1 MKMRVKLDT
10 GSYTSQ
16 FEEVLQRI
24 WRVLTTVC
32 YTIFGEIFEEESMS
46 VEQSCYDFQKA
57 GIRQLRAVAKRE
69 QMLPETVEKGLLSR
83 RPTATTPNG
92 ELRSATGSSTGI
104 SVDYLA

>member
-1 MKMRVKLDT
+1 MKMRLKLDT

-24 WRVLTTVC
+24 WRRNR
-32 YTIFGEIFEEESMS
+32 EIFEKESMS

-69 QMLPETVEKGLLSR
+69 QMLPETVEKGVLLSQCLDTIVKKTNSHY
-83 RPTATTPNG
+83 P
-92 ELRSATGSSTGI
+92 
-104 SVDYLA
+104 